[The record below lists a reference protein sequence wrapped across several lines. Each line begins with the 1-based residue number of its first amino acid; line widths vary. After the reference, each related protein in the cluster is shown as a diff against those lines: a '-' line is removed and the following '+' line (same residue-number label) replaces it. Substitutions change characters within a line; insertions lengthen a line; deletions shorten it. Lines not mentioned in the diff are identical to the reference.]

1 MSSSA
6 SNSSSIFSHLVS
18 TAVDSSGDNQHEFA
32 FSSSRTWKK
41 HTWVSL
47 KSKIRNAHV
56 LFGDDNLKDMH
67 LMRQVATEC
76 PYEMGYGLKEK
87 KWAVVVSNL
96 NGIRISLD
104 ETLFGEV
111 GVSGK
116 QVKTRFLNIMSWCK
130 AWQESKPFGSGT
142 DDEETP
148 SDLLNM
154 IEEEFQHYED
164 ALKDTEAVGLTKQ
177 RQQKRDREQA
187 RIIRES
193 SMGRMSVREINVALD
208 EDPHQRKRK
217 ANDTFSSPE
226 KMDISSL
233 IDMAKNRMSDQED
246 RDRDKVARRQLS
258 IDRLQLDRERF
269 NLDKTEREERMEN
282 DRQRNAQQAEMQ
294 KSLLDVINK
303 VIEKFD

>member
-6 SNSSSIFSHLVS
+6 SNSSSNTNHLGS
-18 TAVDSSGDNQHEFA
+18 TAVYGTSGDNQQES
-32 FSSSRTWKK
+32 SSSRTWRK
-41 HTWVSL
+41 HAWVNL
-47 KSKIRNAHV
+47 KLKIRNTYV
-56 LFGDDNLKDMH
+56 FLGDDNVKDMH
-67 LMRQVATEC
+67 LMRQVATER

-87 KWAVVVSNL
+87 KWADVASNL
-96 NGIRISLD
+96 NGVRINLD
-104 ETLFGEV
+104 ETLFGEI

-193 SMGRMSVREINVALD
+193 SMGRMSVHEINVALD

-294 KSLLDVINK
+294 KSLLNVINK